1 MRWDDLKRYKFLKR
15 VLDIIIAYFL
25 LLFLYFPM
33 LIIALSIYVIDG
45 GPIIFKQVRVGKN
58 GRTFVCYKFRT
69 MYTSAPRNLSTEEFK
84 NASEYVTRTGAFL
97 RKTSL
102 DELPQLLNVLAGEM
116 SIIGP
121 RPLIP
126 EEKELHS
133 LRKKTGVYEARPGIT
148 GLAQICGRDRL
159 SNERKLECDV
169 IYAENM
175 CLINDIKI
183 LKGTVFKIIKGDGV
197 KSTSILDTEASK

>member
-1 MRWDDLKRYKFLKR
+1 MDNYKFAKR
-15 VLDIIIAYFL
+15 ARDVILAYFL
-25 LLFLYFPM
+25 LLFAYFPM
-33 LIIALSIYVIDG
+33 LIIALSIYIVDG
-45 GPIIFKQVRVGKN
+45 GPIIFKQIRIGK
-58 GRTFVCYKFRT
+58 GGKPFVCYKFRT
-69 MYTSAPRNLSTEEFK
+69 MYTNAPHNLSTEDFK
-84 NASEYVTRTGAFL
+84 DASEYITKTGAFL

-126 EEKELHS
+126 EEKHLHS
-133 LRKKTGVYEARPGIT
+133 ARKTMGVYKACPGIT

-169 IYAENM
+169 IYIEN
-175 CLINDIKI
+175 LSFINDIKI
-183 LKGTVFKIIKGDGV
+183 FKATISKIINGEGV
-197 KSTSILDTEASK
+197 KTTSLLDTETPR